1 MNLFAMGA
9 GMQTPPMDD
18 TAVRDGYLTTFKCAW
33 GDFMS
38 KAGPDRSDHGGDWME
53 YDEYIVDL
61 NADCKCGCRD
71 LHRFH
76 NIYHFPNDLG
86 ASVIANP
93 KQEGFADAGYRV
105 MIIRFDD
112 AETYSPETPEG
123 YDGYV
128 IESDSW
134 DDVVRILDD
143 LRSRN

>member
-1 MNLFAMGA
+1 
-9 GMQTPPMDD
+9 
-18 TAVRDGYLTTFKCAW
+18 
-33 GDFMS
+33 
-38 KAGPDRSDHGGDWME
+38 
-53 YDEYIVDL
+53 
-61 NADCKCGCRD
+61 
-71 LHRFH
+71 
-76 NIYHFPNDLG
+76 
-86 ASVIANP
+86 
-93 KQEGFADAGYRV
+93 